1 MKWLKPLEI
10 QFWSIDKRRLK
21 MMAKETNT
29 QGTQRETVDWKR
41 NKWIRRT
48 VALLL
53 KTVFF
58 QSLRCVFS
66 VRLSEKERATHVLL
80 RNSMISIID
89 RSIGSAAPISCL
101 FFSSQLLRCGQIRSF
116 RERKKLLVFFC
127 NNSNLFRRIES
138 QQNNIIKKQNLSQ
151 RNWNS
156 TCGSRLCSSENT
168 VGVGNGVDNCHP

>member
-53 KTVFF
+53 KSVFF
-58 QSLRCVFS
+58 CSI
-66 VRLSEKERATHVLL
+66 ERKRAG
-80 RNSMISIID
+80 NSRFIAQFDDFNHWSKHWISSTNIL
-89 RSIGSAAPISCL
+89 PL
-101 FFSSQLLRCGQIRSF
+101 FSSQLLRCGQIRSF

-127 NNSNLFRRIES
+127 NNLNLFRRIES

-151 RNWNS
+151 RNWNL
-156 TCGSRLCSSENT
+156 TCGSRLCSTKNT